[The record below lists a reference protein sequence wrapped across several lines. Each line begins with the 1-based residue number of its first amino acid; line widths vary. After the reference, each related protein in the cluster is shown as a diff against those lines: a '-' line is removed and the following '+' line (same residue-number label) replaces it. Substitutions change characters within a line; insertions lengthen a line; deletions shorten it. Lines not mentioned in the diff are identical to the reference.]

1 MSVYLLGF
9 LISKYEV
16 NTNEESLSDGEKV
29 HQIHTRPE
37 AVESTRF
44 ALENAV
50 AFLKELEDYVT
61 YSYELPRIIHATIPD
76 FQFSK
81 KEEFLLNRLD
91 KKNKL
96 LFRCHGELGRDFL

>member
-1 MSVYLLGF
+1 MSVHLLSF

-16 NTNEESLSDGEKV
+16 NTNEESLKDGEKI

-37 AVESTRF
+37 AVASTRF

-81 KEEFLLNRLD
+81 EEAILLNRFD
-91 KKNKL
+91 NKY
-96 LFRCHGELGRDFL
+96 